1 MNVIISMIAVLSLS
15 SCAVQNPPQA
25 PEFKCSPA
33 TGAAL
38 QDGVPAQITYYRDIL
53 PILSSSKDGAAYK
66 CTTCHAHYG
75 EPNGLNNVGEVD
87 RIVESLETGRMPR
100 GGDRVPKERIN
111 LIRTWQ
117 LQGFQN
123 GQPSDKPAQLAAP
136 AQTKC
141 SQ

>member
-1 MNVIISMIAVLSLS
+1 VNVIISMIAVISLS

-25 PEFKCSPA
+25 PGFTCSPA

-53 PILSSSKDGAAYK
+53 PILSSSRDGAAYK

-123 GQPSDKPAQLAAP
+123 GQPSDTPAQLAAP
-136 AQTKC
+136 SQTKC